1 MKSVTGNILAYLEL
15 CKLRIS
21 LFASFSASSGFL
33 LAPPGFKQQVFLL
46 MAGVFS
52 LASGA
57 CALNQYQERATDAL
71 MPRTRTRPIPSGR
84 IEPHLALYFSIALMS
99 FGLAVLSRAGDI
111 RVTLLGLLAVLW
123 YNGVYTFLKRKT
135 AFAAI
140 PGAVV
145 GAVPPVMGWIT
156 GSGHFGDPGAVF
168 LCFFFFV
175 WQVPHF
181 WLLML
186 YYGEEYRLAGL
197 PALTEMFT
205 ATQLARVIFIWIIA
219 TAVSCL
225 FIVVAG
231 VILSPLIR
239 FFLFGS
245 SLWIILNGT
254 RLLQERQMK
263 FAYSF
268 AFRRINIY
276 ILLVMTLL
284 SIDKLII

>member
-1 MKSVTGNILAYLEL
+1 MKQLTGNILAYLEL

-21 LFASFSASSGFL
+21 LFAVLSSVSGFL
-33 LAPPGFKQQVFLL
+33 LASAGFKQPVFLL

-57 CALNQYQERATDAL
+57 CALNQYQEHTTDAL
-71 MPRTRTRPIPSGR
+71 MPRTKRRPIPSGR
-84 IEPHLALYFSIALMS
+84 IKPHRALYFSIMLVS

-156 GSGHFGDPGAVF
+156 GSGNFGDPGVVF

-186 YYGEEYRLAGL
+186 DYGEEYRLAGL

-205 ATQLARVIFIWIIA
+205 GTQLARVIFSWIIA

-231 VILSPLIR
+231 VIVSSVIR

-254 RLLQERQMK
+254 RLLQERQKK

>member
-1 MKSVTGNILAYLEL
+1 MKSLTGNIPAYLEL

-21 LFASFSASSGFL
+21 MFAAFSSLSGFL
-33 LAPPGFKQQVFLL
+33 LASAGFKYQTFLL
-46 MAGVFS
+46 VTGVFS

-57 CALNQYQERATDAL
+57 CALNQYQERDIDAL
-71 MPRTRTRPIPSGR
+71 MSRTKIRPIPSGR
-84 IEPHLALYFSIALMS
+84 IKPHPALFFSVTLMS
-99 FGLAVLSRAGDI
+99 LGLAVLCGAGGA
-111 RVTLLGLLAVLW
+111 TAAFLGLLAVLW
-123 YNGVYTFLKRKT
+123 YNGVYTYLKRKT

-140 PGAVV
+140 PGSVV
-145 GAVPPVMGWIT
+145 GAVPPVIGYIA
-156 GSGHFGDPGAVF
+156 GGGHIGNPGVVF
-168 LCFFFFV
+168 LCFLFFM

-186 YYGEEYRLAGL
+186 DHGEEYRTAGL

-205 ATQLARVIFIWIIA
+205 GTQLARVVFSWITA

-239 FFLFGS
+239 FFLLGC
-245 SLWIILNGT
+245 SLWLILNGT
-254 RLLQERQMK
+254 RLLQERQRK
-263 FAYSF
+263 FAYGF

-284 SIDKLII
+284 SIDRLLI